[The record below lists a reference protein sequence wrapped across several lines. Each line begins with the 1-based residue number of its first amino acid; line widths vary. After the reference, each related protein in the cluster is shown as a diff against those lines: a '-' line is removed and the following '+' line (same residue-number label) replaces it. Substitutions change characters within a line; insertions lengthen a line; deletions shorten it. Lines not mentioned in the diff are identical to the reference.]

1 MIDQRF
7 IGRQYI
13 GTAYEVGRE
22 KIREYARAVGDLNAL
37 YLDKESGKSSKYGD
51 MIAPPLF
58 ACVCF
63 MPVFDALCQDEEVFP
78 DINKAV
84 WGEQEFKFLEV
95 IKPGDIMT
103 TEGKITDIYRKQDMD
118 FVVFEM
124 ILTNQRGQ
132 QVVICRSTF
141 IARQ

>member
-1 MIDQRF
+1 MIDNRL
-7 IGRQYI
+7 IGRQYQSS
-13 GTAYEVGRE
+13 AYEVGRE

-37 YLDKESGKSSKYGD
+37 YLDQELGKGSKYGD

-78 DINKAV
+78 DVDKAV
-84 WGEQEFKFLEV
+84 WGEQDFKFFEV
-95 IKPGDIMT
+95 IRPGDVMT
-103 TEGKITDIYRKQDMD
+103 TEGKIVDIYRKHDMD

-124 ILTNQRGQ
+124 TLTNQRGQ
-132 QVVICRSTF
+132 QVAICQSTF